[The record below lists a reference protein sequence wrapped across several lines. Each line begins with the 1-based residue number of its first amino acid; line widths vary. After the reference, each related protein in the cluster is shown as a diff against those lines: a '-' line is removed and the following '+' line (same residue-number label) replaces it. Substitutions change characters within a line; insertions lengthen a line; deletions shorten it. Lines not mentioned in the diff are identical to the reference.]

1 MPAADS
7 NALLVHVE
15 AEVTTSGRLTGSKL
29 LSESAFKILEEPE
42 LWLSVTAVMETSDGS
57 IPHTGGM
64 TEASGFSSTE
74 CKV

>member
-15 AEVTTSGRLTGSKL
+15 TEVTTSGRLTGSKL

-42 LWLSVTAVMETSDGS
+42 LWLPITVVMETSDGS
-57 IPHTGGM
+57 IPHAGGM
-64 TEASGFSSTE
+64 TEASGFLSTE
-74 CKV
+74 CKA